1 MSLTSNPMFDTVLD
15 AVRRIVTSIEYG
27 LQFNEHNIE
36 VEEPTGNYITIP
48 RVQWKRELQVAQ
60 EFFESSEYYEDCA
73 QCVTLIERLDAEP
86 TIEQIIRQISDN
98 AQQQNED

>member
-1 MSLTSNPMFDTVLD
+1 MSLTSNPLFDTVLD
-15 AVRRIVTSIEYG
+15 AVRRIVTSIDYG

-36 VEEPTGNYITIP
+36 VEEPTGNHITIP

-73 QCVTLIERLDAEP
+73 RCVDLIAKLDAEP